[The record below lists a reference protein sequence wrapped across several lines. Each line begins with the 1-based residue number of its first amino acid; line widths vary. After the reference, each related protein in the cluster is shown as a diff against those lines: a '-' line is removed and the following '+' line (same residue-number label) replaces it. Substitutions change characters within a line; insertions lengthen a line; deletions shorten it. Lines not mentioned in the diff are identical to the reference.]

1 MAKDNIN
8 QELTRHNI
16 IELREKH
23 QYTQAQVAEMIGGS
37 RTTYNGIENGK
48 VKITEYYVQTLAD
61 IYHVSFESIAVFASG
76 YDEGFYQ
83 GMKAK
88 SKLDESQFDSQS
100 MKVYH
105 MGKELLTGKKYTSTL
120 YPSLKAMGYTIEV
133 VDMEEL
139 DPVNVPPEVKDNV
152 PDGKVFVISKGNRCI
167 GYIAPSEYY
176 TFERFLN
183 TAINGYLDEV
193 NESYKKAERNP
204 SDMRI
209 MYEKKGRFITKKKT
223 FPRIY
228 KDLSSDESG
237 KNMKYS
243 RLFKQRRSPQD
254 IYSADKQMKQ
264 LKNELRTHG
273 IQEMNDDDDE

>member
-8 QELTRHNI
+8 QEATCQNI
-16 IELREKH
+16 IALRTKH
-23 QYTQAQVAEMIGGS
+23 GYTQAYVAELMGGS

-48 VKITEYYVQTLAD
+48 VKITEYYVQTLAN
-61 IYHVSFESIAVFASG
+61 IYKVSFESIAVFASG

-88 SKLDESQFDSQS
+88 QTLSESQFDTQS

-105 MGKELLTGKKYTSTL
+105 MGKKLLTGKKYTSTL

-139 DPVNVPPEVKDNV
+139 DPVKVPPEVRDNV
-152 PDGKVFVISKGNRCI
+152 PDGKVFVVTKGNKTI

-193 NESYKKAERNP
+193 HESYKKADRNP
-204 SDMRI
+204 SDYSIIYSKDGKMKFKR
-209 MYEKKGRFITKKKT
+209 KNAT
-223 FPRIY
+223 FKPLNTD
-228 KDLSSDESG
+228 KSG
-237 KNMKYS
+237 LIIK
-243 RLFKQRRSPQD
+243 RRSPQD
-254 IYSADKQMKQ
+254 TYSADKQMKRIKKDLQ
-264 LKNELRTHG
+264 THG
-273 IQEMNDDDDE
+273 IRETEDDDGGDE